1 MHDLL
6 CLGMTLS
13 TRIFFKQLYPEVSF
27 VVASEILYL
36 VVATGIGGFPEL
48 FFCTLLHVSVVF
60 DLISQSDYSFFLP
73 QCAKSIW
80 H

>member
-1 MHDLL
+1 VHDLL

-73 QCAKSIW
+73 QRAKSIW